1 MLRFSCFTGGEGW
14 EGWLEVFDLGLEAL
28 NDVRVLEALER
39 AVAYWADR
47 LALHHFFVGHACVV
61 AFTEQKN
68 MGAFE

>member
-1 MLRFSCFTGGEGW
+1 M
-14 EGWLEVFDLGLEAL
+14 EVFDLGLEAL